1 MKTSIGTLA
10 LLPVLFV
17 TVYPVPAWPV
27 NITPYIFI
35 VTLII
40 GYGYML
46 WRESRHPGVLQRGAT
61 VLVGSRSDAEGD
73 VNWDAPAAQPGPD
86 APAGA

>member
-1 MKTSIGTLA
+1 MLPWIGTLA

-40 GYGYML
+40 GYGYMPR
-46 WRESRHPGVLQRGAT
+46 RESRHPGVLQRGAT
-61 VLVGSRSDAEGD
+61 VLVGSRSDAAAT
-73 VNWDAPAAQPGPD
+73 WMDAPAAQPGPD
-86 APAGA
+86 APACV